1 MNKPEEIQFF
11 LKKLKAL
18 SFILQ
23 FINIGSMIIAFAIL
37 KTPLWANALLFILY
51 LALVKNPFINLIPQ
65 ISTIIA
71 FIKAIQQPA
80 TTASIIYWVF
90 LLLQIGMFTWW
101 VILKKSNSA
110 IRQKAKKE
118 DDAPAY
124 ITKEDYGRVIL
135 SHFILTSGNNCIDL
149 FESLG
154 KEPTFADYLQYLQ
167 YLLYLSQKILEEKYS
182 PSDVAVIIDATINGL
197 IDLIDDFPPEKKSE
211 GKDMLRG
218 FYTELTDLLKN
229 SCKFIHLKIT
239 YEKMADFFLED
250 CLIENTLQNHLS
262 VYTNFSQFATY
273 HAQDIIPDENTIVL
287 T

>member
-1 MNKPEEIQFF
+1 MGYP
-11 LKKLKAL
+11 
-18 SFILQ
+18 
-23 FINIGSMIIAFAIL
+23 
-37 KTPLWANALLFILY
+37 
-51 LALVKNPFINLIPQ
+51 
-65 ISTIIA
+65 
-71 FIKAIQQPA
+71 
-80 TTASIIYWVF
+80 
-90 LLLQIGMFTWW
+90 
-101 VILKKSNSA
+101 
-110 IRQKAKKE
+110 RQKTKK

-262 VYTNFSQFATY
+262 VYTDFSQFATY